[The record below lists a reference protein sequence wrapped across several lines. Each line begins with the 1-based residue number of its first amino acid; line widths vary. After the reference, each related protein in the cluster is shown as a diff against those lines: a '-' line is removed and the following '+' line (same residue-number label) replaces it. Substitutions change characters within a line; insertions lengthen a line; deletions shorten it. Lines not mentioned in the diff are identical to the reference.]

1 MMGSSMLKKLS
12 AIISMFDL
20 SGLNIDFDLDEFDPL
35 QMAEKYFIGDALIDP
50 NESNIFGWELGQNK
64 EYVHYLKGLIEAG
77 TALPPIPMIPVS
89 RNDYC
94 LYHDNQV
101 NIFCSR
107 EDGGHHRVLAYQ
119 LANVPIPVRLFS
131 GCEISSRTRY
141 LVRPEN
147 MVSNPS
153 QLESYILDSISRMK

>member
-1 MMGSSMLKKLS
+1 MNKSLLLKKLTS
-12 AIISMFDL
+12 IISMFDL
-20 SGLNIDFDLDEFDPL
+20 RSIDLDFDMDEFNPL
-35 QMAEKYFIGDALIDP
+35 IMAEKYFIGDALVDP
-50 NESNIFGWELGQNK
+50 NESNIYGWELGQNK
-64 EYVHYLKGLIEAG
+64 EYVYYLANLIKEG
-77 TALPPIPMIPVS
+77 TVLPSIPMIPVS

-101 NIFCSR
+101 NIFCGR

-131 GCEISSRTRY
+131 GCEISSQIRY
-141 LVRPEN
+141 KVGPEN

-153 QLESYILDSISRMK
+153 ALEKYILDSISRMK